1 MSLLKHKKLS
11 CAQLI
16 ALLVLLS
23 FNVRSFS
30 QTVFVDSSKN
40 QEKDKALHSVE
51 LQTKFEFGGV
61 ISALEERGIYEYYG
75 SDIRL
80 GFRRQENNVYSTLY
94 RSPIFGVGL
103 YAGTFKDEAFGNP
116 YAIDGF
122 VDIPVMHMPENWE
135 WIYSIGLGLATNF
148 NFYDPIDNPDNEI
161 IGTRRNVYIA
171 LSTEIRYYLTPHWKV
186 GAGAGFKHF
195 SNGRLRLPNKSINV
209 LPISVMASYDFEGA
223 RPAVDKSKVSKFI
236 PFNMYS
242 IFGAVGNRN
251 FEYGKA
257 AYFKST
263 LSANFLH
270 QFNYKY
276 RFGLGV
282 EFFYTAGSLDR
293 VTEDKS
299 DFKKQYS
306 YGFVGL
312 WEWVLTDRLYVPLNV
327 GVYLNRNEENEE
339 SAIYKRLGVRYLVG
353 RQKKMFA
360 GVSLKVT
367 ETRSDYIEWTLGYTF
382 KKDPNK
388 YDLLF

>member
-1 MSLLKHKKLS
+1 
-11 CAQLI
+11 
-16 ALLVLLS
+16 
-23 FNVRSFS
+23 
-30 QTVFVDSSKN
+30 
-40 QEKDKALHSVE
+40 
-51 LQTKFEFGGV
+51 
-61 ISALEERGIYEYYG
+61 
-75 SDIRL
+75 
-80 GFRRQENNVYSTLY
+80 
-94 RSPIFGVGL
+94 
-103 YAGTFKDEAFGNP
+103 AGTFKDEAFGNP

-223 RPAVDKSKVSKFI
+223 RPATDKSKVSKFI

-339 SAIYKRLGVRYLVG
+339 SAVYKRLGVRYLVG